1 MKHTEKGLFGENL
14 ACDYLQKQ
22 DFEIIKRNFRYKKG
36 EIDVICKKENTL
48 IFVEVKYR
56 TSDAFG
62 MPENSV
68 NATKKKIFLRTANE
82 YIFQED
88 WQNDIRFDIIA
99 ILHKSNQEP
108 EIMHFE
114 DAFY

>member
-1 MKHTEKGLFGENL
+1 MKHTEKGVYGENL
-14 ACDYLQKQ
+14 ACEYLLKQ

-36 EIDVICKKENTL
+36 EIDIICTKDEVL

-68 NATKKKIFLRTANE
+68 DNNKKKIFLRTADE
-82 YIFQED
+82 YIFQEN

-99 ILHKSNQEP
+99 ILHKGNTNP

>member
-1 MKHTEKGLFGENL
+1 MKHTEKGVFGENL
-14 ACDYLQKQ
+14 ACEYLQKK
-22 DFEIIKRNFRYKKG
+22 DFEIIKRNFRHKRG
-36 EIDVICKKENTL
+36 EIDIICKKEEVL

-56 TSDAFG
+56 TSDVFG

-68 NATKKKIFLRTANE
+68 NLSKKKIFLRTARE

-99 ILHKSNQEP
+99 ILHKSNKNP